1 LPGLG
6 DLTLRAKGTITG
18 DLARQYEV
26 QQTAT
31 SSGTTMTGAIKATLK
46 GPCPADRKEG
56 DLVPGESDFL
66 LNVLP

>member
-1 LPGLG
+1 MPAVG
-6 DLTLRAKGTITG
+6 I
-18 DLARQYEV
+18 QYEV